1 MNIISLNNKVLVCGG
16 DNLTSLGIIRE
27 LGEYNIP
34 FIFIALGR
42 CKVVTSSKYCNEIIE
57 LRNADEC
64 LRYLFDNFN
73 DEQYKPILVISSDRL
88 AYLFD
93 KHQDELSKK
102 YILPCTNR
110 PGSLE
115 YYTNKYNM
123 QELASRIGINCLDS
137 KRISKYSSIDGVEY
151 PCFIKPCIEKPGH
164 YNEFK
169 YKICKSEKELKNVLK
184 MVRPESEFMVQRCL
198 KKDTELVVYGCR
210 MRDGNTIISGVM
222 YQDRFADSGFAS
234 HGFVTDEIPN
244 YIDINKLK
252 NFIET
257 VGLYGPFDF
266 EFGIEN
272 GIPYY
277 LETNFR
283 CVGPIGFFNKSCASV
298 VASYIYS
305 CAGLDYN
312 LISSVVQQ
320 KNWCIDDMYDIEN
333 VLVGKFSY
341 SEWKKSKK
349 EATLLRYYDKDDMNP
364 FFAEGKRRWKNII
377 KDIVVKRCRLYI
389 VYFGDK
395 LGLRK

>member
-1 MNIISLNNKVLVCGG
+1 MNLNNKVLVCGG

-27 LGEYNIP
+27 LGEHHIS
-34 FIFIALGR
+34 FIFVALGR
-42 CKVVTSSKYCNEIIE
+42 CKVVTSSKYCKEVVE
-57 LRNADEC
+57 LRNTDEC
-64 LRYLFDNFN
+64 LKYLFEHFN
-73 DEQYKPILVISSDRL
+73 DEQYKPILIISSDRL
-88 AYLFD
+88 AYMFD

-102 YILPCTNR
+102 YILPCTSH
-110 PGSLE
+110 PGTLE

-123 QELASRIGINCLDS
+123 QELANQIGINCLNS
-137 KRISKYSSIDGVEY
+137 KRISKYSSIEGVEY

-169 YKICKSEKELKNVLK
+169 YKICKSEKELRNVLK
-184 MVRPESEFMVQRCL
+184 MVRPESEFVVQRFL

-210 MRDGNTIISGVM
+210 MRDGKTIISGVM
-222 YQDRFADSGFAS
+222 YQDRFAESGFAS

-244 YIDINKLK
+244 YIDINKIK
-252 NFIET
+252 TFIET

-283 CVGPIGFFNKSCASV
+283 CVGPIGFFNKSGASV

-305 CAGLDYN
+305 CAGFDYN
-312 LISSVVQQ
+312 LISSIVQK

-333 VLVGKFSY
+333 VLVGKLSY
-341 SEWKKSKK
+341 MKWKKSKK
-349 EATLLRYYDKDDMNP
+349 EATLYRYYDEEDLNP
-364 FFAEGKRRWKNII
+364 FFAERKRKWKNII
-377 KDIVVKRCRLYI
+377 KDIIVKRFRLYI
-389 VYFGDK
+389 VHFGEK
-395 LGLRK
+395 IGLRK